1 MKKKKRKLKKELKI
15 YFKNKNI
22 YDILFTKEVIRM
34 NDIINLLVNNGLG
47 VVCVAYLLYFQST
60 TMKDL
65 TENQE
70 KTNLLLE
77 SMTNRLEQL
86 EEKIDK
92 KG

>member
-1 MKKKKRKLKKELKI
+1 MS
-15 YFKNKNI
+15 
-22 YDILFTKEVIRM
+22 
-34 NDIINLLVNNGLG
+34 DIINLIVNIGLG

-65 TENQE
+65 TENQN
-70 KTNLLLE
+70 KTNLILE
-77 SMTNRLEQL
+77 SITNRLEQL

>member
-1 MKKKKRKLKKELKI
+1 MI
-15 YFKNKNI
+15 YYLQRGGI
-22 YDILFTKEVIRM
+22 M
-34 NDIINLLVNNGLG
+34 NDIITLIVNNGLG

-60 TMKDL
+60 TMRKL
-65 TENQE
+65 TENQD

>member
-1 MKKKKRKLKKELKI
+1 MMAELIKI
-15 YFKNKNI
+15 I
-22 YDILFTKEVIRM
+22 SE
-34 NDIINLLVNNGLG
+34 NGIAIC
-47 VVCVAYLLYFQST
+47 CVGYLIYFQST
-60 TMKDL
+60 TMRKL
-65 TENQE
+65 TENQD

>member
-1 MKKKKRKLKKELKI
+1 
-15 YFKNKNI
+15 
-22 YDILFTKEVIRM
+22 M
-34 NDIINLLVNNGLG
+34 NDIITLIVNNGLG

-60 TMKDL
+60 TMRKL
-65 TENQE
+65 TENQD

-86 EEKIDK
+86 EGKIDK

>member
-1 MKKKKRKLKKELKI
+1 MS
-15 YFKNKNI
+15 
-22 YDILFTKEVIRM
+22 
-34 NDIINLLVNNGLG
+34 DIITLIVNNGLG
-47 VVCVAYLLYFQST
+47 VVCVAYLLYFQNT
-60 TMKDL
+60 TMRKL
-65 TENQE
+65 TGNQD

>member
-1 MKKKKRKLKKELKI
+1 MS
-15 YFKNKNI
+15 
-22 YDILFTKEVIRM
+22 
-34 NDIINLLVNNGLG
+34 DIITLIVNNGLG
-47 VVCVAYLLYFQST
+47 VVCVAYLLYFQNT
-60 TMKDL
+60 TMRKL
-65 TENQE
+65 TENQD